1 MVGNLKLT
9 MLNDFDL
16 KLDDTELGCLC
27 LWWSWVVKKYLLSKV
42 NMTLTKQNFALISSC
57 VLQELQF
64 YHFKSSIHEL
74 LRSLSLNPDIRYSHC
89 HILLQKIP
97 DPSLHPGGL
106 YLTAIAPQLRIAPTA
121 HCTTLQHRSEGPS
134 RSLQP
139 HRRQNGAPVVPQDVG
154 RRRTM
159 AAAPGDHWAIGTP
172 GKSGVI
178 GKTWNFSARKSK
190 IVWLNVSKTS
200 PFSMSCAESTCKN
213 WWAF

>member
-1 MVGNLKLT
+1 M
-9 MLNDFDL
+9 
-16 KLDDTELGCLC
+16 
-27 LWWSWVVKKYLLSKV
+27 SVVKLGGQK
-42 NMTLTKQNFALISSC
+42 ISSIKGEHDPYQAKFRPYILLC
-57 VLQELQF
+57 FAGVTVLPFQVFNPWTAPITQF
-64 YHFKSSIHEL
+64 E
-74 LRSLSLNPDIRYSHC
+74 PRYSIFTLSHSAPKNSWS
-89 HILLQKIP
+89 IREN
-97 DPSLHPGGL
+97 PGGL

-190 IVWLNVSKTS
+190 IVWLNASKTS

>member
-1 MVGNLKLT
+1 M
-9 MLNDFDL
+9 
-16 KLDDTELGCLC
+16 
-27 LWWSWVVKKYLLSKV
+27 SVVKLGGQK
-42 NMTLTKQNFALISSC
+42 ISSVKGEHDPYQAKC
-57 VLQELQF
+57 RPYILLCFAGVTVNISSLESMNCKITQF
-64 YHFKSSIHEL
+64 E
-74 LRSLSLNPDIRYSHC
+74 PRYSIFTLSHSGPKNSWS
-89 HILLQKIP
+89 IREN
-97 DPSLHPGGL
+97 PGGL

-190 IVWLNVSKTS
+190 NFWLK
-200 PFSMSCAESTCKN
+200 CIKN
-213 WWAF
+213 FTFFHVLRRIYV